1 MVTIERDAK
10 AIFRTFNPDAQSI
23 EILGSFTGWH
33 DRPVRM
39 TKTTDGWW
47 HAEIELSP
55 GDHEFQY
62 LVDRRDWLA
71 DYAAGGL
78 RMGKFG
84 SWLSLLSV
92 PAPATAQRTR
102 TEYRL
107 AA

>member
-1 MVTIERDAK
+1 MVTIERDGK
-10 AIFRTFNPDAQSI
+10 ASFRCFMPDAQSV
-23 EILGSFTGWH
+23 EIRGSFTGWH
-33 DRPVRM
+33 DSPVRM

-47 HAEIELSP
+47 HADVELDA

-62 LVDRRDWLA
+62 LVDRREWFP
-71 DYAAGGL
+71 DYAAGGI

-92 PAPATAQRTR
+92 PATVSRQTQKLRI
-102 TEYRL
+102 